1 MDLRRLLPLLAV
13 AAALPL
19 TLLAQDAPPPAPVPA
34 QEADPAA
41 DPPPPAPPAP
51 PAPAPPTPPP
61 TPLSLAP
68 LPATLPEPLLPW
80 ASWTTWDLSD
90 LTCPPAHHDASLR
103 LCLWP
108 SRLLLKVTP
117 AGATFSLEVT
127 AFSPAWLALPG
138 DARHWPAAVTL
149 DGQPVPVLQR
159 SGAPAIKLPTGTHTI
174 TGNLSWHEMPQQLA
188 LPPQIG
194 LLDLSIAGQ
203 PVASPSWDADGTLWL
218 QRQAAAEPVDEDFL
232 SLKVHSLLE
241 DGIPLW
247 FESQVELI
255 VAGKSREETLGAVLP
270 AGWQLASIDSP
281 LPVAIDEAG
290 TMKAQLRAGRWLVT
304 LRAFHTSQ
312 PAQIAFSEGVEPAA
326 ADQPLAFRPLPEFR
340 QAELVG
346 LPQIDVSQTQVPE
359 PWRSLPI
366 YRWDTSAPFSLAER
380 VRGAGQRDPAN
391 ISIQRSLWLD
401 DDGRALTFRDT
412 LSGPVREIRRL
423 DAAAGHL
430 LGSVRSGEESQ
441 LITRNPNTG
450 APGFEVRAPLL
461 AATATGRIDRTPS
474 LAATGWQ
481 ADADQ
486 LSATLDLPP
495 GWRLFALL
503 GADYS
508 QGDWLTAWSLLDI
521 FLLLLFSLA
530 ILRLRGLL
538 PALVAFLAFG
548 LAYHE
553 PNAPRV
559 AWLLLLIPVA
569 LAQHIPAGLWRNIAL
584 GLKWTAAAILL
595 LSLAPFA
602 ASQIQAA
609 LFPQLERLSPRS
621 ISFGDTARTVA
632 SAPAYGYEQALE
644 EAADDAMDPFA
655 PAPENIQRQS
665 APLSSAPKS
674 RYMSKDNLKVDPK
687 AVIQTGPGVP
697 EWTWRRVSFG
707 WDGPVAASQEL
718 RPILIPPAI
727 SRPLALLRVILLV
740 LLAAALLRPWRK
752 PATPPSQESPDPADA
767 APSPQS
773 PPSTGQAAAAA
784 IAALA
789 LLLFSHSPQAHA
801 QFPQQELLDELHQ
814 RLTTP
819 SDAFPDAVDVASAA
833 LALDGDS
840 FVLTVELH
848 AADRAAAPL
857 PDALKAWVPSSATFA
872 DGTPVTLLRRD
883 GQLWAL
889 LPASGIHTI
898 TLAGR
903 LRDLSD
909 WEWNFAL
916 KPRRVEVT
924 APGWNVSGIR
934 PDGTP
939 EDQLLFSQIQ
949 RADAATTASY
959 DRPDTRHALLVERQ
973 IELGLVWHVR
983 TTVTRLSPPGRAV
996 ALKLPLLPGEKVVS
1010 QGRTVEDGSI
1020 EVRLAPDATELSW
1033 EGELPPTPTLTLA
1046 TREPDTW
1053 TERWRLVASPVWN
1066 VELSG
1071 LAPVFEAVE
1080 DTLTPLWQAWPGESA
1095 TLAIGRPEAVP
1106 GASVTVDRATHTLN
1120 PGRRQRS
1127 SSLSLSLRS
1136 SLGEDF
1142 PITLPADAEVTSL
1155 SHDGSPIPVR
1165 KDRDAVVVPLRPG
1178 AQQIDLAWRT
1188 PASPGPWTLAD
1199 PIALP
1204 VEVANLSTVF
1214 DVPRDR
1220 WTLWADGPQRGPAVR
1235 FWAVLVFAV
1244 IAASTLSRVP
1254 RSPLKLREWL
1264 LLSLGFTQVPV
1275 ALSLIVVGWLF
1286 LTRWRGTPSFQSLP
1300 PWAYNTCQAILIGLT
1315 LTALVIFIV
1324 IAAAGLLGQPEMFI
1338 GGNGSTRSRLDWFLA
1353 RSSPELATPGFFS
1366 ISIWF
1371 YRLAM
1376 LLWALW
1382 LATALIRWLRTAWQ
1396 HSSTGGH
1403 FRPPAPPPAR
1413 QADPSATPATTPSPS
1428 PTQST
1433 SPPTPPNLPS
1443 S

>member
-1 MDLRRLLPLLAV
+1 
-13 AAALPL
+13 
-19 TLLAQDAPPPAPVPA
+19 
-34 QEADPAA
+34 
-41 DPPPPAPPAP
+41 
-51 PAPAPPTPPP
+51 
-61 TPLSLAP
+61 
-68 LPATLPEPLLPW
+68 
-80 ASWTTWDLSD
+80 
-90 LTCPPAHHDASLR
+90 
-103 LCLWP
+103 
-108 SRLLLKVTP
+108 
-117 AGATFSLEVT
+117 
-127 AFSPAWLALPG
+127 
-138 DARHWPAAVTL
+138 
-149 DGQPVPVLQR
+149 
-159 SGAPAIKLPTGTHTI
+159 
-174 TGNLSWHEMPQQLA
+174 
-188 LPPQIG
+188 
-194 LLDLSIAGQ
+194 
-203 PVASPSWDADGTLWL
+203 
-218 QRQAAAEPVDEDFL
+218 
-232 SLKVHSLLE
+232 
-241 DGIPLW
+241 
-247 FESQVELI
+247 
-255 VAGKSREETLGAVLP
+255 
-270 AGWQLASIDSP
+270 
-281 LPVAIDEAG
+281 
-290 TMKAQLRAGRWLVT
+290 
-304 LRAFHTSQ
+304 
-312 PAQIAFSEGVEPAA
+312 
-326 ADQPLAFRPLPEFR
+326 
-340 QAELVG
+340 
-346 LPQIDVSQTQVPE
+346 
-359 PWRSLPI
+359 
-366 YRWDTSAPFSLAER
+366 
-380 VRGAGQRDPAN
+380 
-391 ISIQRSLWLD
+391 
-401 DDGRALTFRDT
+401 
-412 LSGPVREIRRL
+412 
-423 DAAAGHL
+423 
-430 LGSVRSGEESQ
+430 
-441 LITRNPNTG
+441 
-450 APGFEVRAPLL
+450 
-461 AATATGRIDRTPS
+461 
-474 LAATGWQ
+474 
-481 ADADQ
+481 
-486 LSATLDLPP
+486 
-495 GWRLFALL
+495 
-503 GADYS
+503 
-508 QGDWLTAWSLLDI
+508 
-521 FLLLLFSLA
+521 LLFSLA
-530 ILRLRGLL
+530 ILRLRGFL

-553 PNAPRV
+553 PDAPRV
-559 AWLLLLIPVA
+559 AWLLLLLPVA
-569 LAQHIPAGLWRNIAL
+569 LVQHMPIGLWRNVVL

-697 EWTWRRVSFG
+697 EWTWRRITFG

-718 RPILIPPAI
+718 RPILIPPSL
-727 SRPLALLRVILLV
+727 SRPLALARVIFLV

-752 PATPPSQESPDPADA
+752 PATPPSPPTPAPA
-767 APSPQS
+767 GPAPATDGPKGPASGP
-773 PPSTGQAAAAA
+773 QAAAAA
-784 IAALA
+784 LAALA
-789 LLLFSHSPQAHA
+789 LLLFSHAPQAQA
-801 QFPQQELLDELHQ
+801 QFPSQELLDELHQ

-819 SDAFPDAVDVASAA
+819 SDAFPDAVDVASAT
-833 LALDGDS
+833 LTLEGDS
-840 FVLTVELH
+840 FVLTAELH

-857 PDALKAWVPSSATFA
+857 PDALKAWVPTAATFA
-872 DGTPVTLLRRD
+872 DATPVTLLRRD

-889 LPASGIHTI
+889 LPGPGIHSI
-898 TLAGR
+898 TLVGR

-916 KPRRVEVT
+916 KPRRVEVV
-924 APGWNVSGIR
+924 APGWNVSGLR

-949 RADAATTASY
+949 RADAAATASY

-1046 TREPDTW
+1046 TRESDTW
-1053 TERWRLVASPVWN
+1053 TERWRLVASSVWN

-1244 IAASTLSRVP
+1244 IAATTLSRVP

-1300 PWAYNTCQAILIGLT
+1300 PWAYNTCQAILIVLT
-1315 LTALVIFIV
+1315 LTALIIFIV

-1403 FRPPAPPPAR
+1403 FRPPSPPTR
-1413 QADPSATPATTPSPS
+1413 PSPS
-1428 PTQST
+1428 PSPSPATDPST
-1433 SPPTPPNLPS
+1433 TTDPSIPATNTPSNPSANTPPALPS
-1443 S
+1443 